1 MILNLKRNSPI
12 GQSVFGTLDIE
23 GVHQAYTLERLEV
36 QIPVG
41 TYALEMTYSPRF
53 NRPLPLLD
61 SVPGRT
67 DIRIHAGN
75 WPRDTEGCILVGLQR
90 SPDMLISSLAALDPL
105 VSKIQT
111 ALDAHEQVSIE
122 VS

>member
-1 MILNLKRNSPI
+1 MKLNLLRQPSSKIATPGILNI
-12 GQSVFGTLDIE
+12 DGIQYC
-23 GVHQAYTLERLEV
+23 YTLERPEV
-36 QIPVG
+36 QIPPG
-41 TYALEMTYSPRF
+41 SYTIEITHSPRF

-75 WPRDTEGCILVGLQR
+75 WPRDTDGCILVGLQQDQDMIVR
-90 SPDMLISSLAALDPL
+90 SRLALDPL
-105 VSKIQT
+105 VIQIQA
-111 ALDAHEQVSIE
+111 ALDAHESVVIE